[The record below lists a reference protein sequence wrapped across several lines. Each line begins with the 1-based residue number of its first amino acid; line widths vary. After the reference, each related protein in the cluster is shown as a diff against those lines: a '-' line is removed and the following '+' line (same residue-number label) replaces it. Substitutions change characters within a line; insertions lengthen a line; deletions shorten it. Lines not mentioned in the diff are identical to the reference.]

1 MNFGKKYFLGLV
13 LLSLL
18 SLAYL
23 SASDVSLTENEW
35 TTLKMSLTMA
45 EKRLTESEAQISNL
59 QSLLTSQKE
68 LLTSLETE
76 LTRSQKLCEKQAT
89 HLETLTEQL
98 MTASKSLQT
107 LKNETTW
114 TTIKMILTA
123 LVCVAAGGA
132 VGYLIAR

>member
-1 MNFGKKYFLGLV
+1 MRHGKMCFLGLV
-13 LLSLL
+13 LL
-18 SLAYL
+18 LAVSSASL
-23 SASDVSLTENEW
+23 SANDVVLTASEWETLKTSLT
-35 TTLKMSLTMA
+35 TA
-45 EKRLTESEAQISNL
+45 ERKLTESENEINSL
-59 QSLLTSQKE
+59 QSLLSNQKE
-68 LLTSLETE
+68 LLASLETE
-76 LTRSQKLCEKQAT
+76 LTRSQKLCETQAT